1 MRDIAAVSARRERGW
16 SGSNRRSGQRGR
28 RAELVPFT
36 IPPKPPS
43 NLLCCSLSGL
53 FPEPPFETC
62 CGTQAADHFLCVF
75 SNVSSLGYYVLPFS
89 RYVAMDVAG
98 GFTISIY
105 HQLPVAA

>member
-1 MRDIAAVSARRERGW
+1 MERVKPQERPAWPPCRVSSIRDPTEA
-16 SGSNRRSGQRGR
+16 
-28 RAELVPFT
+28 
-36 IPPKPPS
+36 PS

-53 FPEPPFETC
+53 FPEPPSETC

-75 SNVSSLGYYVLPFS
+75 SNVFSLGYYVLPFS